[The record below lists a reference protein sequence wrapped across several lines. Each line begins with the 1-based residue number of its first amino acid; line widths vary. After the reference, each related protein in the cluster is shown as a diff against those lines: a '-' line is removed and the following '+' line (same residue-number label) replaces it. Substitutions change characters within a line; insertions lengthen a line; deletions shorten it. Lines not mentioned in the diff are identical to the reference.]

1 MLMYYFNFE
10 KFRCGFNS
18 IFNINESMNISMNKG
33 QQIYLKW
40 NRENIFKTEQYHS
53 SKEGYIVRVELLIKI
68 SEVLIQY
75 AKRQDVIEYGQLCKE
90 IGLED
95 VQPIVLKDPLGEISV
110 RCIELGYPPLSA
122 IVVNK
127 ETRLP
132 GDGLF
137 TYIAPKMGYSNLT
150 YTQYEDFYE
159 QQKRSVFGFNS
170 WQLFLTT
177 FSMSKRSNGDVRFP
191 DLKIQNIDLQPT
203 QSDKKFNDDDFQK
216 ELKSRSYIIGGET
229 LYHIITVKRFLDT
242 QQQGPFRYQILLF
255 KNHRLVKKITIKHET
270 SKKLL
275 THAKKRGIKLLFEH
289 SSTIK
294 FEEVSMVHY
303 KQDRPKEDPWDKEPL
318 KSFSILFSTYGEK
331 YIEHIVIN
339 DIDAEIAQ
347 EDTYYR
353 DGEAKHYHGT
363 RYERNPKNRSEAIR
377 IHGTICKVCD
387 FNFEEVYGER
397 GKDFI
402 EVHHI
407 KPLSTINKEVI
418 IDPRGD
424 LVPVCSNC
432 HRMIHRRKDDVLT
445 VNELKTLMNKMKAE
459 YNLRE

>member
-1 MLMYYFNFE
+1 MRL
-10 KFRCGFNS
+10 
-18 IFNINESMNISMNKG
+18 
-33 QQIYLKW
+33 
-40 NRENIFKTEQYHS
+40 
-53 SKEGYIVRVELLIKI
+53 ELLIKI
-68 SEVLIQY
+68 SEVLVQY

-95 VQPIVLKDPLGEISV
+95 VPPIVLKAPLGEISV
-110 RCIELGYPPLSA
+110 RCIEYGYPPLSA

-150 YTQYEDFYE
+150 YAQYEDFYE
-159 QQKRSVFGFNS
+159 QQKRSVFGINS

-177 FSMSKRSNGDVRFP
+177 FSKSKSSNGDVHFP
-191 DLKIQNIDLQPT
+191 DLKTPNIDPQPT
-203 QSDKKFNDDDFQK
+203 QIAKKLNDDGLQK
-216 ELKSRSYIIGGET
+216 ELKNRSYIIGRET

-242 QQQGPFRYQILLF
+242 QQQGPFRYQILLL
-255 KNHRLVKKITIKHET
+255 KNHRLVKKVTIKHET
-270 SKKLL
+270 LKQLL
-275 THAKKRGIKLLFEH
+275 TPAKKRGIELLFEH

-294 FEEVSMVHY
+294 LEEVSMVHY
-303 KQDRPKEDPWDKEPL
+303 KQDRPNGDPWDKEPL
-318 KSFSILFSTYGEK
+318 KGFSTLFAAYREK

-353 DGEAKHYHGT
+353 DGEAKYYHGT

-377 IHGTICKVCD
+377 IHGTICKICD

-407 KPLSTINKEVI
+407 KPLSTIGEEVF

-432 HRMIHRRKDDVLT
+432 HRMIHRRKDEVLT
-445 VNELKTLMNKMKAE
+445 VEELKDLINI
-459 YNLRE
+459 R